1 LISPNSYGSIGIIKE
16 GKYMM
21 ISTKG
26 RYALRVML
34 DLAQNK
40 SKEYVSLTEISERQG
55 ISVKYLELV
64 VSILNRAGYVNSMR
78 GKNGGY
84 KLSRAP
90 EDYTVGAI
98 LKLTEGN
105 LSPVNC
111 LNNGVS
117 ECKNSDVCLTLPLW
131 KELDNIIDGYLENVT
146 LRDLIK

>member
-40 SKEYVSLTEISERQG
+40 SKEYISLTEISERQG

>member
-1 LISPNSYGSIGIIKE
+1 
-16 GKYMM
+16 MM

-40 SKEYVSLTEISERQG
+40 SKEYISLTEISERQG

>member
-1 LISPNSYGSIGIIKE
+1 
-16 GKYMM
+16 MM

-34 DLAQNK
+34 DLAKNS
-40 SKEYVSLTEISERQG
+40 SKEYISLTEISERQG

-84 KLSRAP
+84 KLSRSP
-90 EDYTVGAI
+90 EDYTVGSI

-117 ECKNSDVCLTLPLW
+117 DCKNSDICLTLPLW
-131 KELDNIIDGYLENVT
+131 RELDSIIDNYLENVT
-146 LRDLIK
+146 LQDLIK

>member
-1 LISPNSYGSIGIIKE
+1 
-16 GKYMM
+16 MM